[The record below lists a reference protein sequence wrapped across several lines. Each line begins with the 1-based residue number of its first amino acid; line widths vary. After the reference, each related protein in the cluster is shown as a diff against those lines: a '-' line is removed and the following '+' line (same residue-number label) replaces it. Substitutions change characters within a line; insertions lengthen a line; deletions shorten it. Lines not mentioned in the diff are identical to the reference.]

1 MIRRR
6 PLAAVTLVALMA
18 STASSFSDDRPAA
31 LQPGSPM
38 PRLEGDLLSG
48 GRAVLP
54 DAARG
59 KVTFLALGFSYD
71 SRFAVEKWGKWFR
84 DQRGSRPDVAFYEV
98 PMMGRAARLG
108 RFFIDRGMRGGT
120 PKELHGNVITVY
132 GDTGPWKTRLGVSD
146 RTEKDAYLLLVD
158 KQGVVRW
165 MHHGPFDEARAAELV
180 AALDQLSST
189 QPGAAT
195 QILSVALGGEP

>member
-1 MIRRR
+1 MVRYR
-6 PLAAVTLVALMA
+6 PLAGVALVTLMA
-18 STASSFSDDRPAA
+18 ATASAASDATTPA
-31 LQPGSPM
+31 LQPGSSM
-38 PRLEGDLLSG
+38 PRLEGDFLSG

-59 KVTFLALGFSYD
+59 KVTFIALGFTYD

-84 DQRGSRPDVAFYEV
+84 DQHGGRPDVAFYEV
-98 PMMGRAARLG
+98 PMMGRAARMG

-132 GDTGPWKTRLGVSD
+132 GDTGPWKKHLGVSD

-158 KQGVVRW
+158 RQGVVRW

-180 AALDQLSST
+180 AALDR
-189 QPGAAT
+189 
-195 QILSVALGGEP
+195 LGSA